1 MNKVITICCFFV
13 LTALNTVFG
22 QQLLT
27 YNTADGLPQSFVY
40 SLENDSLGKVWIGT
54 GNGIASYNG
63 NILQESPIPYEPGNR
78 FITTTTLDINNQLW
92 FGHYIGNLST
102 RTSLGWKL
110 IQGVNST
117 KVVRLLSTF
126 EGMFVV
132 HQNAIGRLKNDSV
145 KLLFQS
151 KNNEL
156 QFQDA
161 IMYNS
166 QLFIASNNGLWRYFN
181 HNFEQVAFSD
191 KNITS
196 LSVINEQMIIGLSN
210 GQIFGWKMEQE
221 ATLLTKVKA
230 HVAVVKQIRD
240 EIWVGTKN
248 GVFVFTND
256 WKSNSTLLKD
266 QYITD
271 LLEDI
276 AGNIWISTYGDGV
289 FKLPNAQFSILPI
302 TSEVI
307 IPNKSN
313 GYLIASNNRVISV
326 KWQSNS
332 WKTNTLI
339 ELPKSHNITSLFRT
353 ENEVIIGTKN
363 HGIQIVNVVSK
374 KITAFEYNNFLLD
387 KSIHDIVIDN
397 SNVWWISVSLS
408 GVLSY
413 NPETEELNFY
423 DTSNGL
429 THNDIYHLQIDNDGG
444 IWMTSK
450 GSGIAKLTDGI
461 FEYFSFNEG
470 LNDLDI
476 TGITAGKDGK
486 IVLSSSGGG
495 VNLFKNNVFHSVTY
509 SDGLPTNFVQ
519 NINHINDDVY
529 WLSTP
534 SGLCQFNANNLSFK
548 TFDQK
553 YFSEN
558 LAFNECNIA
567 INDGGSS
574 AAFSTTKGV
583 LMYRLNNQVSQLNL
597 LDLAIVSLEAN
608 KKAYDYKKH
617 ISLPFK
623 RQDIVIA
630 TDIVSYGQTSPVA
643 LEYKLYESDTTWIG
657 PVYQGQLNFS
667 GLRDDNYSITIRIAN
682 KPETAKKI
690 SLTILKP
697 FWKTWWF
704 ILITV
709 ILVLSIIYVI
719 FRLRIYR
726 LKQYN
731 KELEEKVADRTLQL
745 SNRNKQLEQF
755 TYTISH
761 DLKNPAINLVELIK
775 ILSPNMQEHSDAAI
789 FNMLEKTAG
798 NMYSTLIELLNVL
811 KATQE
816 KGLHIEELNFEEII
830 NDAKIS
836 IKHSIEKC
844 NATVLAE
851 IEQPTT
857 LFHKPH
863 LQSIVYNLL
872 SNAIK
877 YQRPGVDP
885 VINIKT
891 YSEGVYNCINIRD
904 NGLGLDM
911 ENDGEKLFGMFQ
923 RLHDHVEGTGVGLHL
938 IHSIIEQAGGK
949 IEVESE
955 VGVGTT
961 FTVKLPKTPVKQ

>member
-1 MNKVITICCFFV
+1 MKRLIAICSFFAV
-13 LTALNTVFG
+13 TTSIVVA
-22 QQLLT
+22 QQLLP
-27 YNTADGLPQSFVY
+27 YNVADGLPQSFVY
-40 SLENDSLGKVWIGT
+40 TLEQDSLGKVWMGT
-54 GNGIASYNG
+54 GNGIASFNG
-63 NILQESPIPYEPGNR
+63 NQLKEENIPFEPGNR

-92 FGHYIGNLST
+92 FGHFIGNISK
-102 RTSLGWKL
+102 RTSTGWKL
-110 IQGVNST
+110 LKSISST
-117 KVVRLLSTF
+117 KVIKLLSTF
-126 EGMFVV
+126 EGMYVV
-132 HQNAIGRLKNDSV
+132 HQNAIGSLKNDSIN
-145 KLLFQS
+145 LLYQAKS
-151 KNNEL
+151 NDL

-166 QLFIASNNGLWRYFN
+166 QLFIATNNGIWRYYN
-181 HNFEQVAFSD
+181 HNFEQVAFQD
-191 KNITS
+191 DNVTS
-196 LSVINEQMIIGLSN
+196 FSIINDQMIIGLSN
-210 GQIFGWKMEQE
+210 GNVYGWKMQQE
-221 ATLLTKVKA
+221 AKLLAALKS
-230 HVAVVKQIRD
+230 HVTTIYKSG
-240 EIWVGTKN
+240 ETIWVGTKN
-248 GVFVFTND
+248 GAFHLNLNWEITN
-256 WKSNSTLLKD
+256 TLLKD
-266 QYITD
+266 SYITNIVT
-271 LLEDI
+271 DI
-276 AGNIWISTYGDGV
+276 AGNTWFATYGDGV
-289 FKLPNAQFSILPI
+289 FELPNEQFSMLAMASDII
-302 TSEVI
+302 TS
-307 IPNKSN
+307 NST
-313 GYLIASNNRVISV
+313 GFLIANKQQVISV
-326 KWQSNS
+326 KWEDNS
-332 WKTNTLI
+332 WKTATLVA
-339 ELPKSHNITSLFRT
+339 LPNSHQISSLY
-353 ENEVIIGTKN
+353 NAGDSLIIGTTN
-363 HGIQIVNVVSK
+363 HGVFVFEKQLK
-374 KITAFEYNNFLLD
+374 KITPFAYNNFLVD
-387 KSIHDIVIDN
+387 KKIHDIVIDKN
-397 SNVWWISVSLS
+397 HVWWISASLS

-413 NPETEELNFY
+413 DPVNEELNFY

-429 THNDIYHLQIDNDGG
+429 THNDIYHLKVDEDNS

-450 GSGIAKLTDGI
+450 GSGIAKFTDGA
-461 FEYFSFNEG
+461 FLYYSFNEG

-476 TGITAGKDGK
+476 TGITIGKHDK

-495 VNLFKNNVFHSVTY
+495 INLFKNGVFHSVTY

-519 NINHINDDVY
+519 NITHIQDDIY
-529 WLSTP
+529 WLSTS

-548 TFDQK
+548 TYDQK
-553 YFSEN
+553 YFPEN
-558 LAFNECNIA
+558 IAFNETNIA
-567 INDGGSS
+567 VNPAEQS

-583 LMYRLNNQVSQLNL
+583 LLYKLNNKQADLNL
-597 LDLAIVSLEAN
+597 LDLAITSVEAN
-608 KKAYDYKKH
+608 KTAYDYHKP
-617 ISLPFK
+617 IALPYR

-630 TDIVSYGQTSPVA
+630 TDIVSYGQTSPVG
-643 LEYKLYESDTTWIG
+643 LEYKLYESDTSWIG

-667 GLRDDNYSITIRIAN
+667 GLRDDDYQITIRIAN
-682 KPETAKKI
+682 KPSTSKQI
-690 SLTILKP
+690 NLTILKP

-704 ILITV
+704 ILLSI
-709 ILVLSIIYVI
+709 VLIISIIYIV
-719 FRLRIYR
+719 FRLRVYR

-731 KELEEKVADRTLQL
+731 KELEEKVADRTQQL

-775 ILSPNMQEHSDAAI
+775 ILSPSMQNHSDASI

-798 NMYSTLIELLNVL
+798 NMYNTLIELLNVL

-816 KGLHIEELNFEEII
+816 KGLQIEELSFEEII

-844 NATVLAE
+844 DATINVNIQQE
-851 IEQPTT
+851 TT

-877 YQRPGVDP
+877 YQRPGVNP
-885 VINIKT
+885 VIDIKT
-891 YSEGVYNCINIRD
+891 FSEGSFNCLSVGD

>member
-1 MNKVITICCFFV
+1 MNKVIAICCFIFSFGTTV
-13 LTALNTVFG
+13 LG
-22 QQLLT
+22 QQLLS

-54 GNGIASYNG
+54 GNGIANYNG
-63 NILQESPIPYEPGNR
+63 NVLQETTIPYEPGNR
-78 FITTTTLDINNQLW
+78 FISTSTLDLSNNLW

-110 IQGVNST
+110 VKGVNNT
-117 KVVRLLSTF
+117 KIIRLLSTF
-126 EGMFVV
+126 EGMYVV

-145 KLLFQS
+145 TLLFQS

-181 HNFEQVAFSD
+181 HNFEQVAFPNI
-191 KNITS
+191 NITS
-196 LSVINEQMIIGLSN
+196 LSVLNEQIVIGLAN
-210 GQIFGWKMEQE
+210 GKVYGWKMEE
-221 ATLLTKVKA
+221 EVKLLTSTKEYITVI
-230 HVAVVKQIRD
+230 KQISNN
-240 EIWVGTKN
+240 IYVGTKS
-248 GVFVFTND
+248 GVYVLTNE
-256 WKSNSTLLKD
+256 WKSNTIFLKNK
-266 QYITD
+266 YITD
-271 LLEDI
+271 ILEDI
-276 AGNIWISTYGDGV
+276 AGNIWFSTYGDGV
-289 FKLPNAQFSILPI
+289 FKLPNEQFSILPI
-302 TSEVI
+302 ASDII
-307 IPNKSN
+307 IPDNPK
-313 GYLIASNNRVISV
+313 GYLIATNNQVLSV
-326 KWQSNS
+326 KWQSNK
-332 WKTNTLI
+332 WNYTVLVT
-339 ELPKSHNITSLFRT
+339 LPKAYEITCLFKSND
-353 ENEVIIGTKN
+353 ELIIGTKKN
-363 HGIQIVNVVSK
+363 GIQIFNVISK
-374 KITAFEYNNFLLD
+374 KITAFDYNNFLVD

-397 SNVWWISVSLS
+397 NHVWWVSVSLS

-413 NPETEELNFY
+413 SPVSEDLNFY

-429 THNDIYHLQIDNDGG
+429 THNDIYHLHIDNDGG
-444 IWMTSK
+444 IWMTTK
-450 GSGIAKLTDGI
+450 GSGIAKLTNGV

-476 TGITAGKDGK
+476 TGITAGKHDK

-495 VNLFKNNVFHSVTY
+495 VNLFKNNVFYSVTY

-519 NINHINDDVY
+519 NIKHINNDVY

-558 LAFNECNIA
+558 IAFNECNIA

-574 AAFSTTKGV
+574 AAFSTTKGI
-583 LMYRLNNQVSQLNL
+583 LLYRLNNQSSQLNL
-597 LDLAIVSLEAN
+597 LDLAIVGVEAN

-617 ISLPFK
+617 IALPFK
-623 RQDIVIA
+623 RQDIVIT

-643 LEYKLYESDTTWIG
+643 LEYKLYESDTSWIG

-667 GLRDDNYSITIRIAN
+667 GLRDDDYSITIRIAN
-682 KPETAKKI
+682 KPETAKRI

-704 ILITV
+704 ILLAALLI
-709 ILVLSIIYVI
+709 LSIIYVI
-719 FRLRIYR
+719 FRLRLYR

-731 KELEEKVADRTLQL
+731 KELEEKVADRTQQL

-775 ILSPNMQEHSDAAI
+775 ILSPNMQEHSDVAI

-816 KGLHIEELNFEEII
+816 KGLNIEVLNFEEII

-844 NATVLAE
+844 NATISSE
-851 IEQPTT
+851 IEQATV

-885 VINIKT
+885 IINVKT
-891 YSEGVYNCINIRD
+891 YSEGGFNCISVSD

-911 ENDGEKLFGMFQ
+911 EKDGGKLFGMFQ

-938 IHSIIEQAGGK
+938 IHSIVEHSGGK

-961 FTVKLPKTPVKQ
+961 FIVKLLKNPIVD